1 MTMPDSPFAAVTVRE
16 ALDSALVALRGS
28 GVDTPQLD
36 AELLLAHVLGIDR
49 TALFLEPDAPVTGP
63 PVRAFREVVRDRTVR
78 RLPVAYITGVK
89 GFRHL
94 DLHVDPRVLIPR
106 PETEHL
112 VEAALTLP
120 QGARVVDV
128 GTGSGAV
135 ALALKSERPDLE
147 VHATDL
153 SEDALHVAYAN
164 AQRLGLHV
172 TFHHGELLA
181 GLGLVDAV
189 VSNPPYIPLG
199 TTLAPEIMRHEP
211 TVALYG
217 GTDGLEVIERLIP
230 AAAAKAGARWIAL
243 EVGAGQAEAVQE
255 LAPKRWQTDTRPDL
269 AGIDRIVLFWR

>member
-1 MTMPDSPFAAVTVRE
+1 MPDSPFAAVTVRE

-28 GVDTPQLD
+28 GVDNPELD
-36 AELLLAHVLGIDR
+36 AELLLAHVLGVDR

-63 PVRAFREVVRDRTVR
+63 PVRAFREAVRDRTVR

-112 VEAALTLP
+112 VEAALGLP

-164 AQRLGLHV
+164 AQRLGLDV

-189 VSNPPYIPLG
+189 VSNPPYIPLE
-199 TTLAPEIMRHEP
+199 TTLAPEITRHEP

>member
-1 MTMPDSPFAAVTVRE
+1 MPDSPFAAVTVRE
-16 ALDSALVALRGS
+16 ALDSALVALRGC

-36 AELLLAHVLGIDR
+36 AELLLAHVLGVDR

-63 PVRAFREVVRDRTVR
+63 PVRAFRDVVRDRTVR
-78 RLPVAYITGVK
+78 RIPVAYITGVK

-94 DLHVDPRVLIPR
+94 DLQVDPRVLIPR

-164 AQRLGLHV
+164 AQRLGLDV

-189 VSNPPYIPLG
+189 VSNPPYIPVG
-199 TTLAPEIMRHEP
+199 TPLAPEITRHEP

-217 GTDGLEVIERLIP
+217 GADGLAVIERLIP

>member
-1 MTMPDSPFAAVTVRE
+1 MPDSPFAAVTVRE
-16 ALDSALVALRGS
+16 ALDSALVALRGC

-36 AELLLAHVLGIDR
+36 AELLLAHVLGVDR

-63 PVRAFREVVRDRTVR
+63 PVRAFRDVVRDRTVR

-164 AQRLGLHV
+164 AQRLGLDV

-189 VSNPPYIPLG
+189 VSNPPYIPVG
-199 TTLAPEIMRHEP
+199 TPLAPEITRHEP

-217 GTDGLEVIERLIP
+217 GADGLEVIERLIP